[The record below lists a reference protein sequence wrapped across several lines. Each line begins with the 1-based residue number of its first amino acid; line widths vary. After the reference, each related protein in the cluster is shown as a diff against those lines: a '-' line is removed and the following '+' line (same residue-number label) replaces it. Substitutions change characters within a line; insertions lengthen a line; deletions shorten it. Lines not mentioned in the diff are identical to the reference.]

1 LLYHF
6 FNFLVMNRRDL
17 LKLKENI
24 YSLGETI
31 NAQEGFYRDVNGF
44 LRQVY
49 PSQSSVVAKTG
60 VTHFSPKKNCW
71 ATPSADEQTNH
82 TSVLS
87 L

>member
-1 LLYHF
+1 
-6 FNFLVMNRRDL
+6 MNHRDL
-17 LKLKENI
+17 LELKANI

-31 NAQEGFYRDVNGF
+31 SEQEGFYRDVNGY

-49 PSQSSVVAKTG
+49 PTLPSAPSKTSAKS
-60 VTHFSPKKNCW
+60 HFSSPNFKKNYW
-71 ATPSADEQTNH
+71 ATPSAGEQTNH

>member
-1 LLYHF
+1 
-6 FNFLVMNRRDL
+6 MNRCDL

-24 YSLGETI
+24 YSLGEI
-31 NAQEGFYRDVNGF
+31 ISEQEGFCRDVNGF

-49 PSQSSVVAKTG
+49 PTLPSAVSKTS
-60 VTHFSPKKNCW
+60 TKPRFSPKKNCW
-71 ATPSADEQTNH
+71 ATPSAGEQTNR